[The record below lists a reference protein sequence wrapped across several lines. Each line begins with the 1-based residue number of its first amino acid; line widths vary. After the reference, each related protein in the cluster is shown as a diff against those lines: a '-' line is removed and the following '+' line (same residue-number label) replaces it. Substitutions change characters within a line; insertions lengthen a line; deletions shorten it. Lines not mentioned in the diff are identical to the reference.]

1 MNPPYRQIRAAC
13 DESGVDSA
21 EAASGALPQATGSRR
36 IAWAAVPEE
45 VATGIERLLGSRVVA
60 AGGYV

>member
-36 IAWAAVPEE
+36 IAWAAVPEG
-45 VATGIERLLGSRVVA
+45 VTTGIERLLG